1 MRSKRNKRV
10 VVAVDL
16 ARPDGQRRLEGLMR
30 FLQSRK
36 VHWDL
41 RIKRSI
47 SECTSR
53 QVDDFPAWDI
63 DGVIYAQPQQ
73 TTDARNALGH
83 LVALDIPL
91 VVLDPGDA
99 LTPMPVRKNLAVI
112 RTDPDSIGEI
122 ATQCF
127 LAQGVCRSYGYVP
140 DVLDRSWSRK
150 RGEAFAKSLRHNGAD
165 CQTFK
170 PKIPGSNDFT
180 ELKAWLLA
188 LPRPAGILAAYDD
201 RALTV
206 IEACTAANLSIPRDI
221 SLLSVDD
228 DTLLCENCAP
238 TLSSIRPDQ
247 ERSGYAA
254 GALLSGLL
262 RDGCDKPHLTT
273 LPVKSISHRS
283 STLMSSQAGRLVQ
296 KALSHIRQN
305 FKRKIS
311 PASIAAHLGIS
322 RPLLDLRFRELLGTS
337 VGKTIESERLSA
349 ARNKLTTSDATI
361 KEIARECGYSDCFQ
375 LMHKFKQRFGITA
388 AAYRQGSS
396 LPTSRKS

>member
-73 TTDARNALGH
+73 DPIARNALNH

-99 LTPMPVRKNLAVI
+99 LTPLPNKKNLAVI

-127 LAQGVCRSYGYVP
+127 LSQGVCRSYGYVP
-140 DVLDRSWSRK
+140 DVLDRSWSQK
-150 RGEAFAKSLRHNGAD
+150 RGEAFARALRHHGAD
-165 CQTFK
+165 CQMFRPT
-170 PKIPGSNDFT
+170 IPGSNDFA
-180 ELKAWLLA
+180 ELKEWLQT
-188 LPRPAGILAAYDD
+188 LPTPAGILAAYDD

-206 IEACTAANLSIPRDI
+206 IEACAAANLSIPRDI

-228 DTLLCENCAP
+228 DTFLCENCTP

-273 LPVKSISHRS
+273 MPVKSISHRS

-296 KALSHIRQN
+296 KALSYIRQN
-305 FKRKIS
+305 CKRKIT
-311 PASIAAHLGIS
+311 PASIAARLGVS

-337 VGKTIESERLSA
+337 IGKTIESERLA
-349 ARNKLTTSDATI
+349 AVRNKLTTSDATI
-361 KEIARECGYSDCFQ
+361 KEIARECGYADCFQ

-388 AAYRQGSS
+388 ATYRQGSS
-396 LPTSRKS
+396 LLASRKA

>member
-47 SECTSR
+47 PECTSR

-73 TTDARNALGH
+73 DSTARNALNH

-99 LTPMPVRKNLAVI
+99 LTPLPKRKNLAVI

-127 LAQGVCRSYGYVP
+127 LSQGVCRSYGYVP

-150 RGEAFAKSLRHNGAD
+150 RGEAFAKSLRHHGAD
-165 CQTFK
+165 CHLHFQ
-170 PKIPGSNDFT
+170 PPD
-180 ELKAWLLA
+180 ER
-188 LPRPAGILAAYDD
+188 RPHQRRYGHLRTVRAD
-201 RALTV
+201 R
-206 IEACTAANLSIPRDI
+206 R
-221 SLLSVDD
+221 VDRLD
-228 DTLLCENCAP
+228 GA
-238 TLSSIRPDQ
+238 
-247 ERSGYAA
+247 ERKGGGEGRSCCHDA
-254 GALLSGLL
+254 
-262 RDGCDKPHLTT
+262 DG
-273 LPVKSISHRS
+273 V
-283 STLMSSQAGRLVQ
+283 
-296 KALSHIRQN
+296 
-305 FKRKIS
+305 
-311 PASIAAHLGIS
+311 
-322 RPLLDLRFRELLGTS
+322 
-337 VGKTIESERLSA
+337 
-349 ARNKLTTSDATI
+349 
-361 KEIARECGYSDCFQ
+361 
-375 LMHKFKQRFGITA
+375 
-388 AAYRQGSS
+388 
-396 LPTSRKS
+396 